1 TTSAFET
8 VPRIAI
14 NRATGTGSD
23 DTNKTASRMA
33 FSSLASIV
41 SARLFG
47 ISTPI
52 SLAESPGI
60 PLPSIK
66 DVLSSVSWST
76 VEFMLPS
83 IQHHPILPGPVRA
96 RTYATP
102 ELAQNVLPGIPEQFE
117 AA

>member
-1 TTSAFET
+1 M
-8 VPRIAI
+8 VI
-14 NRATGTGSD
+14 NRATGTGSG

-33 FSSLASIV
+33 FNSLVSTV
-41 SARLFG
+41 SARLLG
-47 ISTPI
+47 ISTPT
-52 SLAESPGI
+52 SLAESSGI

-66 DVLSSVSWST
+66 DALSSVSCST

-102 ELAQNVLPGIPEQFE
+102 ELAQNVLPGIPEQCE